1 MGAAM
6 TARNDGEDR
15 RPPVPHPAWL
25 ARYDPGDGPAELAF
39 DATRAR
45 LVATL
50 PDDVRARLLALA
62 APTPDAPVEEDG

>member
-1 MGAAM
+1 M
-6 TARNDGEDR
+6 TQRTDGEGR
-15 RPPVPHPAWL
+15 RPPVLHPAWL
-25 ARYDPGDGPAELAF
+25 ARHDPGDGPAELAF
-39 DATRAR
+39 DAVRTR